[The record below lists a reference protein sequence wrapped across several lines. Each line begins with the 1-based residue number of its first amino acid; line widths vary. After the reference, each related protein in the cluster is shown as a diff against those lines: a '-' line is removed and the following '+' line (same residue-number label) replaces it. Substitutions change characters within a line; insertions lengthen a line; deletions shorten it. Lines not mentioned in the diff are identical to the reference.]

1 MFEPTT
7 IAIVAA
13 LAVLWGIQVFLSTLQ
28 MRRFHK
34 RSQQLRRQG
43 AHMAVGVAGNMY
55 KRKVYVVVVV
65 DTAGK
70 VSAAEQLSGF
80 TIFASLRPIPD
91 MEGRDVWE
99 IGRGEP
105 PPKVSAKTWAAVDH
119 AAGFIRKKIDP
130 IRAAAEERD
139 AEEVG

>member
-13 LAVLWGIQVFLSTLQ
+13 LAVLWGVQVFLSTLQ

-70 VSAAEQLSGF
+70 VTAAEQLSGF
-80 TIFASLRPIPD
+80 TIFASLRPIPG

-105 PPKVSAKTWAAVDH
+105 AAKVSAKTWAAIDH
-119 AAGFIRKKIDP
+119 AASFLRKKIDP
-130 IRAAAEERD
+130 IRAAAEARD